1 MTVTFP
7 KDFVWGAASSAYQIE
22 GYPTADGGGK
32 SVWDTFVNTPG
43 KIAYG
48 DHAEIACDSYHRYG
62 EDVALLKEMGAKGY
76 RFSTSWARVDPNAD
90 GNWNEAGLAY
100 YDKVVDECLKNGI
113 TPFVTLHHWELPQA
127 AQDRGGWENRETS
140 VAFARFAGMMA
151 EHFKG
156 RVRHYFTLNEPE
168 TVLTGGLKSGGHAPG
183 LQLGLEERFGAYVNM
198 LLAHGLAQKAIKA
211 ADPEAKV
218 GIAPTGGLCYPAT
231 DAPEDIA
238 AAKKA
243 TFTTTEEKFT
253 WNFHW
258 ILDPICYGRF
268 PEDGGPKLDALIK
281 TVSAEDMASIQGMPD
296 VLGYN
301 IYNGRA
307 TKASDNEA
315 GWAQAKTYHGYPRT
329 AIKWAV
335 SPRVLNWGVRFLQER
350 YPIPAYITENGMSC
364 CDVISVD
371 GKVHDPQRI
380 DYLTRYLSELGQA
393 IEAGADIRGY
403 FQWSLTDNFEWAKGY
418 SERFGL
424 IFVDFRT
431 ADRIPKDSFY
441 WYKGLIA
448 SGRIEF

>member
-1 MTVTFP
+1 MKVSFP

-22 GYPTADGGGK
+22 GYSTADGGGK
-32 SVWDTFVNTPG
+32 SVWDTFVHTPG
-43 KIAYG
+43 KITGG

-140 VAFARFAGMMA
+140 IAFARFAGMMA
-151 EHFKG
+151 ERFKG
-156 RVRHYFTLNEPE
+156 RVENYFTLNEPE
-168 TVLTGGLKSGGHAPG
+168 TVMIAGLKTGKHAPG
-183 LQLGLEERFGAYVNM
+183 LQLGLEAQFGAYVN
-198 LLAHGLAQKAIKA
+198 LLMAHGLAQKAIKA
-211 ADPEAKV
+211 VCPEAKV

-231 DAPEDIA
+231 DSPEDIA
-238 AAKKA
+238 AARKA
-243 TFTTTEEKFT
+243 TFTTVEEKFT

-258 ILDPICYGRF
+258 FLDPICYGRF
-268 PEDGGPKLDALIK
+268 PEDGGPTLDALIK
-281 TVSAEDMASIQGMPD
+281 TVSAEDMATIQGMPD
-296 VLGYN
+296 ILGYN

-307 TKASDNEA
+307 IAATEN
-315 GWAQAKTYHGYPRT
+315 GWEHKKNYPGYPLT

-350 YPIPAYITENGMSC
+350 YPIPAYISENGMSC

-403 FQWSLTDNFEWAKGY
+403 FQWSLTDNFEWACGY
-418 SERFGL
+418 RDRFGL
-424 IFVDFRT
+424 VFVDFRT

-448 SGRIEF
+448 SGRIDF